1 MSTLSG
7 ERKINSLQW
16 FFYKRTIPIYIFPS
30 VENIL
35 QKDDDRQCRKQTFG
49 RVCYYYVHCICR
61 TRELTWKVFVADGQ
75 SSLVSWSQE
84 NGRGE
89 EKKNLRASEPFKRA
103 QLNCENS
110 EEKSSSATCLHI
122 ERTFKYHSGG
132 YYTHICICVQHILY
146 FILYYTHYR
155 SRSTTIHSRR
165 VPRTPQHA
173 SNDFARGSFELFP
186 KAIGTDVFIC
196 KARNSYWKL
205 FTKNIRTPACIRY
218 TAVVYILVFSMCG
231 TGNVAEF
238 PLPQMFL
245 YIIIFW
251 RCPLSIPLV

>member
-1 MSTLSG
+1 M
-7 ERKINSLQW
+7 
-16 FFYKRTIPIYIFPS
+16 
-30 VENIL
+30 
-35 QKDDDRQCRKQTFG
+35 
-49 RVCYYYVHCICR
+49 
-61 TRELTWKVFVADGQ
+61 
-75 SSLVSWSQE
+75 
-84 NGRGE
+84 
-89 EKKNLRASEPFKRA
+89 RASEPFKRA

-110 EEKSSSATCLHI
+110 EKKSSSATCLHI
-122 ERTFKYHSGG
+122 ERTFKYHRGG
-132 YYTHICICVQHILY
+132 YYTLICICVPHILY

-205 FTKNIRTPACIRY
+205 FTKNIHKPAYIRY

-231 TGNVAEF
+231 TERCRVSVASNVF
-238 PLPQMFL
+238 VYYYFL
-245 YIIIFW
+245 AMPIIDSASINIKMYNFQTTF
-251 RCPLSIPLV
+251 LSHY